1 MSWQGVHGHDQV
13 VEWFRRGL
21 DRNRLASTFL
31 FLGPPGIGKR
41 TFALR
46 LAQSLLCDT
55 HAEAELAACGRCP
68 ACVQVA
74 AGSHPDLIQVSKPKD
89 KNFIPVEAFIGDR
102 EHRMQQ
108 GLCHDISLKPFCGGR
123 KIAIIDDAD
132 LIKNP
137 EGSNCLL
144 KTLEEPPPRS
154 VLILIGTSEQ
164 KQLPTIRSRS
174 QIVRFNPLPVDVVA
188 KLLLEQSVVDDSAEA
203 ERLAALSQGSLQRA
217 RLWLDS
223 DLCEF
228 RDRILSYL
236 SDPAADTVR
245 FTRETSAFVDAAGKE
260 APPRRERLRLVIS
273 FAADFFRQLMFVLAG
288 APAET
293 DPALAQAVHAAARS
307 WPETEEVAGDC
318 LERCVD
324 ALAHVDANANLAT
337 LVECWLDDLATLAR
351 GDKLAANL

>member
-1 MSWQGVHGHDQV
+1 MSWQGVHGHDHV
-13 VEWFRRGL
+13 VEWFRRGIT
-21 DRNRLASTFL
+21 RHRLASTFL

-55 HAEAELAACGRCP
+55 HPEEELAACGHCP

-74 AGSHPDLIQVSKPKD
+74 AHSHPDLILVGKPKD
-89 KNFIPVEAFIGDR
+89 KNFIPVETFIGDR
-102 EHRMQQ
+102 DHRMQQ

-154 VLILIGTSEQ
+154 LLILIGTSEQ

-174 QIVRFNPLPVDVVA
+174 QVVRFNPLPADIVA
-188 KLLLEQSVVDDSAEA
+188 TLLLEQQVVDDRAEA
-203 ERLAALSQGSLQRA
+203 ERLATLSQGSLQRA
-217 RLWLDS
+217 RLWTDS
-223 DLCEF
+223 ELCEF
-228 RDRILSYL
+228 RDQMLAYL

-245 FTRETSAFVDAAGKE
+245 FTRDASAFVDAAGKD
-260 APPRRERLRLVIS
+260 APPRRERLRLAIS
-273 FAADFFRQLMFVLAG
+273 FAADFYRQLMFALAG
-288 APAET
+288 VAVEA
-293 DPALAQAVHAAARS
+293 DPALARSIQTGARS
-307 WPETEEVAGDC
+307 WPAAEEAAGDC
-318 LERCVD
+318 LERCLD

-337 LVECWLDDLATLAR
+337 LVECWLDDVAALAR
-351 GDKLAANL
+351 GESLSTSV